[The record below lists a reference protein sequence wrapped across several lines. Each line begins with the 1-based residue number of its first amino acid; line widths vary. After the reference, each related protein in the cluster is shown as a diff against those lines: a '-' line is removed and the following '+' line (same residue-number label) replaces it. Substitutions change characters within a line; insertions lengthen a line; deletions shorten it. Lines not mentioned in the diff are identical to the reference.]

1 MSGNPKIKSLQE
13 LNEEIHSKAYSYNH
27 EDNRWNYDQE
37 IADELTEIYKEHIQK
52 LNDVSV
58 VYTKADSIITGDDIT
73 VSVTDDKA
81 METTAYNDGKKIVF
95 NANLLEDLDDY
106 TITSLHG
113 FNYHEVAHVLYSPRA
128 GSELGKWIIA
138 NKVKRAYNMLE
149 DSRIERLI
157 TAKYP
162 STRLYLEACITDYML
177 KGDSDEWWN
186 YFPLITGRKYLD
198 IELRQEV
205 ATRFVNKAGE
215 QVAEDIASIIHEYRT
230 LVLPAD
236 KDKAMEL
243 ISRFAKYTG
252 LDEQGEGEGEG
263 AEGEGGEGDSP
274 TIKPMN
280 AGVGHSDRDIQNK
293 GRLAGTQEQRRI
305 QERAEQMERGSG
317 SEYFE
322 KSLDVDDV
330 SNTDNPTNQQAETTE
345 SDREMRDRL
354 NKKLEQIINHEQVKQ
369 GTSEVRKALDQNTE
383 QNSLLGNS
391 SYSIEEVG
399 SVNKELAQRFAY
411 EMETLRIEND
421 PMWKLE
427 VPTGRLNITRTMNAN
442 INDIDRL
449 FDRWDIGNDN
459 RDIEAV
465 ILVDNS
471 GSMSYHMN
479 RTLEAMWII
488 KRGIEAIDGRVTV
501 YRFNDYSKLV
511 YGADE
516 PADPTTYR
524 SVRSGG
530 GTNPY
535 EALHEAERI
544 LGTSDK
550 GIKILFTVS
559 DGAWS
564 NETINNEI
572 IQRMN
577 ENIEGLVSVAVFIG
591 DLRWYRENYEPER
604 YDEIIK
610 STRHNCQVFHT
621 VAEPRDLIEVATKVV
636 TSTMTPIAH

>member
-1 MSGNPKIKSLQE
+1 MSAKAKIKSLQD
-13 LNEEIHSKAYSYNH
+13 LQQEIHEKAYTYSDT
-27 EDNRWNYDQE
+27 ENRWLYDTE
-37 IADELTEIYKEHIQK
+37 LANDLTEVYQEHIAK

-58 VYTKADSIITGDDIT
+58 VYTKADSIITGEDIT
-73 VSVTDDKA
+73 VSVTDDKE
-81 METTAYNDGKKIVF
+81 MDTTAYNDGKKIVF
-95 NANLLEDLDDY
+95 NANLLEELDDY

-113 FNYHEVAHVLYSPRA
+113 FNYHEVAHVMYSPRA

-138 NKVKRAYNMLE
+138 NRMKRAYNMLE

-177 KGDSDEWWN
+177 KGDTNEWGD

-198 IELRQEV
+198 LELRQAV
-205 ATRFVNKAGE
+205 ANRFIKTAGVE
-215 QVAEDIASIIHEYRT
+215 IAEDIASIIHEYRT
-230 LVLPAD
+230 LVLPSD
-236 KDKAMEL
+236 KDKAMNL
-243 ISRFAKYTG
+243 IERFAKYTG
-252 LDEQGEGEGEG
+252 LDEQGQSEGEN
-263 AEGEGGEGDSP
+263 GGEGQEGQIPMP
-274 TIKPMN
+274 TN
-280 AGVGHSDRDIQNK
+280 GVSHADRDIQDK
-293 GRLAGTQEQRRI
+293 GRMKGTQEQKQT
-305 QERAEQMERGSG
+305 QERANQMERGSG

-322 KSLDVDDV
+322 KSLDVDDTPD
-330 SNTDNPTNQQAETTE
+330 TDSPNEQKETTE
-345 SDREMRDRL
+345 ADREMRDRL
-354 NKKLEQIINHEQVKQ
+354 NKRLEQIINHEQVKQ
-369 GTSEVRKALDQNTE
+369 GTSEVRKALDHNTY
-383 QNSLLGNS
+383 QNSMLGNA

-399 SVNKELAQRFAY
+399 SANKELAQRFAY

-427 VPTGRLNITRTMNAN
+427 VPTGRLNITRTMNAD

-501 YRFNDYSKLV
+501 YRFNDYSKLI
-511 YGADE
+511 YDGDE
-516 PADPTTYR
+516 TADPTTYR

-535 EALHEAERI
+535 EALTEAERI
-544 LGTSDK
+544 LGASDK

-559 DGAWS
+559 DGSWS
-564 NETINNEI
+564 NESANNEI

-591 DLRWYRENYEPER
+591 DLRWYKDNYDPE
-604 YDEIIK
+604 YYEQLITN
-610 STRHNCQVFHT
+610 TRHNCHIYHA